1 MQSVKRTFRG
11 ASAAVIAALLVTGC
25 GGSPQSPVT
34 GPAPEG
40 ASRLI
45 VNNRSLA
52 DMDIYLVKSGARTR
66 LGMAPGGKTSEFI
79 LQPGQLAGVGTI
91 HFVAEPFGASGR
103 PVTSEPVHIRPS
115 SVTTFDISPQ

>member
-1 MQSVKRTFRG
+1 MRSLKRMLGRVSTV
-11 ASAAVIAALLVTGC
+11 ALVAVLAAGC

-79 LQPGQLAGVGTI
+79 LMPGQVAGVGTI